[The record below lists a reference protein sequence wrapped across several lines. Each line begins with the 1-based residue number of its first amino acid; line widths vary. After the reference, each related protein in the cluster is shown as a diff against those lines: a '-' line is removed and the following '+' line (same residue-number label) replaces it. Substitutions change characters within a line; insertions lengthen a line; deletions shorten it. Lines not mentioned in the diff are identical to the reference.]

1 MVEILL
7 QSAEEEALN
16 QTLPTEGQNMWH
28 ILSDFKPFNNEI
40 WEEYV
45 EDIVE
50 RLLVLN
56 LPLSQDSF
64 GRTPIHYAA
73 KHGQI
78 VLLRRFLS
86 MPNAKFNI
94 ADADGKSELCYAVE
108 DSNVETVE
116 VRGYCSLITNR
127 KRNC

>member
-7 QSAEEEALN
+7 QSAKEEALT

-86 MPNAKFNI
+86 MPNVKINI
-94 ADADGKSELCYAVE
+94 ADTDRKSELCYAVE
-108 DSNVETVE
+108 DSNAETVT
-116 VRGYCSLITNR
+116 VRR
-127 KRNC
+127 